1 MTTRTIVTRKAL
13 DRSMLYWT
21 ATVLVAAEL
30 VVGGWWDITRYSQA
44 RDTIVHLGYPTY
56 FLVLLGVWKLLGAL
70 ALLVPGFPLVKEW
83 AYAGVV
89 FLDSGGIVSHLTV
102 GYARGEVAV
111 LALLLV
117 LTVVSW
123 ATRPPARKVRDQLI
137 GFRPNLP

>member
-1 MTTRTIVTRKAL
+1 MTTRTIVTRKAP
-13 DRSMLYWT
+13 DRSVLYWT
-21 ATVLVAAEL
+21 ATMLVAAEL
-30 VVGGWWDITRYSQA
+30 VVGGWWDITRYPQA

-70 ALLVPGFPLVKEW
+70 AVLVPGFPLVKEW

-89 FLDSGGIVSHLTV
+89 FVDSGGIVSHLTV

-123 ATRPPARKVRDQLI
+123 ATRPPGRKVRDQLI
-137 GFRPNLP
+137 GFRRNLP

>member
-1 MTTRTIVTRKAL
+1 MTTQTIVTRQAL
-13 DRSMLYWT
+13 DRSVLYWT

-30 VVGGWWDITRYSQA
+30 VVGGWWDITRYPQA

-56 FLVLLGVWKLLGAL
+56 FLVLLGIWKLLGAL

-89 FLDSGGIVSHLTV
+89 FVDSGGIVSHLTV

-123 ATRPPARKVRDQLI
+123 ATRPAGRKVRDRLI
-137 GFRPNLP
+137 GFRRNLP